1 MMVDVYVYIV
11 IYMYIIYTLSCRN
24 FTYLEGIDGI
34 YRYDLPMLNSLYAMV
49 QMAYF
54 VQWW

>member
-54 VQWW
+54 VQ